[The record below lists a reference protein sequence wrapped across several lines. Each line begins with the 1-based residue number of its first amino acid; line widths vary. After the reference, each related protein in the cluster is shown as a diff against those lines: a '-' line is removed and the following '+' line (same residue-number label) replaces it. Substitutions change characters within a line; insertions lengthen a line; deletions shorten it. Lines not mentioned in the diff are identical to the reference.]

1 MVRAILLDIEGT
13 TTPISFVHD
22 VLFPYS
28 RKHLTSYL
36 KEHAGSPELVDD
48 LKSLNVEFSNDDREG
63 LNPPPPIEDYV
74 FWLIDHDRKSPAL
87 KSLQGKI
94 WKQGYSD
101 GSLRAPVFKDVR
113 PAMERWTAAGKTVN
127 IFSSGSVLAQKL
139 LFANT
144 DHGNLTQF
152 ISNYFDTRVGRKT
165 EKESYQRIAASLSLD
180 PREILFLSD
189 ITAELDAAASVEMKT
204 SLCLRPG
211 NYEQPLNHGHP
222 TIETFIAAGSS

>member
-36 KEHAGSPELVDD
+36 KQHAGSPELVDD
-48 LKSLNVEFSNDDREG
+48 LKGLTVEFSNDDLEG
-63 LNPPPPIEDYV
+63 LDPPPLIEAYV
-74 FWLIDHDRKSPAL
+74 YWLIDHDRKSPAL

-94 WKQGYSD
+94 WKQGYGD
-101 GSLRAPVFKDVR
+101 GSLRAPVFEDVR

-139 LFANT
+139 LFAHTNQG
-144 DHGNLTQF
+144 DLTQF
-152 ISNYFDTRVGRKT
+152 INKYFDTQLGKKN
-165 EKESYQRIAASLSLD
+165 EKQSYQKIANTLSLD
-180 PREILFLSD
+180 TKDVLFLSD
-189 ITAELDAAASVEMKT
+189 ITAELNAASAAGMLT
-204 SLCLRPG
+204 SLCVRPG
-211 NYEQPLNHGHP
+211 NHEQSPHTPHP
-222 TIETFIAAGSS
+222 VIETFDTVE